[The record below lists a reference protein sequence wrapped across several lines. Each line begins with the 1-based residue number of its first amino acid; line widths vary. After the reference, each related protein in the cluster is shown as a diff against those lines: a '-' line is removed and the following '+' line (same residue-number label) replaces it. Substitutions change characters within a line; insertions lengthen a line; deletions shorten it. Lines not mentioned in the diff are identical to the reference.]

1 MPPRLFQEAHLPA
14 PVRLLEVF
22 ERARAGTRETGS
34 SETSS
39 RETRAQLWMKDD
51 SALHPRYGG
60 NKFRKLA
67 YLLAEADNHRT
78 RHRNRLKTI
87 GAAGSHHVL
96 ATALHGRALG
106 FEVHAALVP
115 QPRTEHAE
123 NNLRRA
129 LAAGLQVH
137 PARTYA
143 GAFATYLRLPG
154 FAIPLGGT
162 NRIGTQGYIEAARE
176 LCADIRETRLPC
188 PTDIVVALGSG
199 GTVAGLLA
207 GLRQANLGAPVTI
220 HGVAVA
226 SPAWASGALARIH
239 AGGTGG
245 APVTLRVVSDQI
257 GHGYGYET
265 PVGRQT
271 SEWSRDLGIATEPT
285 YTAKALGYARMLAR
299 SGTTKDAVI
308 LYWHTLSAHEVP
320 LPGDT
325 ASASVTPD
333 WLWLPTKEP

>member
-1 MPPRLFQEAHLPA
+1 MPPRLLQEAHLPA
-14 PVRLLEVF
+14 PVRLLEVVEAAG
-22 ERARAGTRETGS
+22 ERC
-34 SETSS
+34 
-39 RETRAQLWMKDD
+39 AQLWMKDD
-51 SALHPRYGG
+51 SAIHPRYGG

-67 YLLAEADNHRT
+67 YLLAEANSHRA
-78 RHRNRLKTI
+78 RHKNRLKTI

-176 LCADIRETRLPC
+176 LRADVRATRLPC

-207 GLRQANLGAPVTI
+207 GLRQANLAAPVTI

-226 SPAWASGALARIH
+226 SPAWASGALARLH
-239 AGGTGG
+239 AGGVGA
-245 APVTLRVVSDQI
+245 APVTMRLVSDQI
-257 GHGYGYET
+257 GYGYGYET
-265 PVGRQT
+265 AVGRQT
-271 SEWSRDLGIATEPT
+271 SEWSHKLGIATEPT
-285 YTAKALGYARMLAR
+285 YTAKALGYARTLAR
-299 SGTTKDAVI
+299 RADKKDAVI
-308 LYWHTLSAHEVP
+308 LYWHTLSAKEVL
-320 LPGDT
+320 LPSDT
-325 ASASVTPD
+325 AGSSITPD
-333 WLWLPTKEP
+333 WLWLPTKQP